1 MFGIKEVKAH
11 CDIPCKIYDPATA
24 QIATLSV
31 IRLLDLIHEV
41 GDSVVSAADTAK
53 IVRLTDQKEI
63 HAASMHV
70 LLINLRCPNQNR
82 LSPGRQEPCA
92 HHVPKHV
99 AEKRFSP
106 AQR

>member
-53 IVRLTDQKEI
+53 IV
-63 HAASMHV
+63 
-70 LLINLRCPNQNR
+70 PR
-82 LSPGRQEPCA
+82 LSVPPTSRLDVVVTPVMTFVKLTVPGIFEPA
-92 HHVPKHV
+92 G
-99 AEKRFSP
+99 
-106 AQR
+106 